1 MKSKWAMRPWIWL
14 TIFGAVL
21 VWAVAAGQG
30 DAAGDAADGAVL
42 MVIWLAVGGF
52 LYFLPTI
59 IASRRRVP
67 NQGTVFVVNFF
78 LGWTFIGWIVALAQA
93 MKDPSSGPVTP
104 ALPVVPIA
112 HRKCPWCAEDIRQ
125 EAIVCRYCSR
135 DVASV
140 PTA

>member
-1 MKSKWAMRPWIWL
+1 MKSKWALRPWIWL
-14 TIFGAVL
+14 TILLGAVL
-21 VWAVAAGQG
+21 VWAITAGEG
-30 DAAGDAADGAVL
+30 DAAGGAL
-42 MVIWLAVGGF
+42 LSVIWLVVVVL

-59 IASRRRVP
+59 IASKRRVP

-125 EAIVCRYCSR
+125 EAIVCRFCSR
-135 DVASV
+135 DVAPA
-140 PTA
+140 PTTI